1 MWEGKK
7 KIAWSMRSKDN
18 ERTACKPLV
27 LKLIPITFHKEQFKK
42 ICLQNFALEK
52 AAWELCSRIP
62 MFMHAWLLLCT
73 FLYIEIIF
81 VDNWSLDGYV
91 NFQLLRLV

>member
-62 MFMHAWLLLCT
+62 MFMHACGT
-73 FLYIEIIF
+73 ERNGKKREGEERACRNAKVF
-81 VDNWSLDGYV
+81 
-91 NFQLLRLV
+91 